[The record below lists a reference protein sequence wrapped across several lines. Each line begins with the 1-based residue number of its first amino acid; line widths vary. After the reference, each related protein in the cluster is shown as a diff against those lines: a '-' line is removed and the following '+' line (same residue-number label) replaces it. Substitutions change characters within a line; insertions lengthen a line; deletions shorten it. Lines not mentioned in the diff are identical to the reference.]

1 MLTVPNE
8 GDARV
13 TEIPAEVID
22 KIDRA
27 LSKAIT
33 TSVALADDTPYPDDP
48 RWSPWTRFHKP
59 VADRCREAR
68 EALRERVS
76 AAEQEPTGGER

>member
-1 MLTVPNE
+1 MP
-8 GDARV
+8 
-13 TEIPAEVID
+13 EIPAEVID

-33 TSVALADDTPYPDDP
+33 TSIAFGDSTPYPDDP

-59 VADRCREAR
+59 VVDRCAEAR
-68 EALRERVS
+68 KALREAS
-76 AAEQEPTGGER
+76 S